1 MYTDKR
7 QFMDPYLER
16 GLLFGWKNTSICNL
30 QNFSFFFQYR
40 ARILPFFTPCKI
52 WNMFK
57 INNEDTRIPKVNN
70 KFKNKDVLLPVLLAL
85 NTSYSVF
92 IVDFDQLIA
101 GLGCCLLSW
110 RFVPAGTNLGKV
122 STYGETR

>member
-1 MYTDKR
+1 
-7 QFMDPYLER
+7 
-16 GLLFGWKNTSICNL
+16 
-30 QNFSFFFQYR
+30 
-40 ARILPFFTPCKI
+40 
-52 WNMFK
+52 MFK

-110 RFVPAGTNLGKV
+110 SFVPAGTNLGKV
-122 STYGETR
+122 FTYGETR

>member
-30 QNFSFFFQYR
+30 QNFSFFSQYR
-40 ARILPFFTPCKI
+40 ARILSFFTPCKI

-70 KFKNKDVLLPVLLAL
+70 KFKNKDVLPPVLLAL

-92 IVDFDQLIA
+92 IADFDQLIA